1 MCRHGDAFISA
12 VRASKVDVRSP
23 CPAGTTIDLIQLNG
37 SRWFRGI
44 MFLMCNFLFR
54 CPSTGMLVQGQVA
67 TSVDSTPEYVGMTCL
82 ACAAVHLVNPRTGK
96 LVSEEVPSTR
106 T

>member
-1 MCRHGDAFISA
+1 MVWWYH
-12 VRASKVDVRSP
+12 
-23 CPAGTTIDLIQLNG
+23 L
-37 SRWFRGI
+37 
-44 MFLMCNFLFR
+44 LFR

-67 TSVDSTPEYVGMTCL
+67 ISEGPIREHVGMACL
-82 ACAAVHLVNPRTGK
+82 ACAAVHLVNPRTDK